1 MTQNPE
7 VVVDERRRTVHA
19 LGKYQVLACSPE
31 AASKVFEQA
40 AEESPMVNARVMNCI
55 SVE

>member
-1 MTQNPE
+1 MHTPVGE
-7 VVVDERRRTVHA
+7 C
-19 LGKYQVLACSPE
+19 LVLACSPE

-40 AEESPMVNARVMNCI
+40 AAESPMANARVMNCI